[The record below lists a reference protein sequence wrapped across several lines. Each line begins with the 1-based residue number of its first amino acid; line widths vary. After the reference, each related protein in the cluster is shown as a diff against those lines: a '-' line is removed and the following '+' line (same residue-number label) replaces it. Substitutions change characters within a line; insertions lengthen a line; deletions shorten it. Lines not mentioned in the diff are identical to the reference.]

1 MVHQDIIKL
10 ADFGLSK
17 RIEAA
22 SNPRSNPV
30 GIIPYTDPKRFKN
43 SDGTMQSYILNE
55 KSDVYSVGV
64 LLWEISSGYPPFYKN
79 GEPYDVGLALEIV
92 QGTRET
98 TVPDTPKDYAD
109 LYIGNYIYIFNLFFY
124 FLTPK
129 YLILIF

>member
-1 MVHQDIIKL
+1 L
-10 ADFGLSK
+10 ADFGLSR

-22 SNPRSNPV
+22 SNLRSNPF
-30 GIIPYTDPKRFKN
+30 GIIPYTDPKRFGRLKN
-43 SDGTMQSYILNE
+43 NDGTTQLYTLNE

-64 LLWEISSGYPPFYKN
+64 LLWEMSSGYPPFYRN

-109 LYIGNYIYIFNLFFY
+109 LYIGKCINISNSFFY
-124 FLTPK
+124 ILFRFLNDP
-129 YLILIF
+129 L